1 MQNFIAQ
8 SMRRMGLA
16 PKNKREA
23 STVTPSKAASG
34 TVPNVPLSHME
45 VGSKWSYSTLQYP
58 EDIQSR
64 TDLGHYMMFYV
75 NVPNNTEYG
84 RSGGVGAKKQKKGG
98 GAGAQFGTSS
108 EDSLG
113 NLSLQQRQVMGD
125 AEISKE
131 AKDGSYNTEGK
142 SWQPGRPEKVIDRK
156 SHQGTAAETIGRKR
170 TQRTTDAIILYMP
183 AQLTTNYAAGYKENE
198 LGGSL
203 GEIAGRVNKFINR
216 ADAVG
221 GVEAAKEAVPGV
233 AGQIARAM
241 EKGMAKMASGVIGGD
256 IMGAYDKISNR
267 AMNNFLETT
276 FTGVGFRK
284 FSYNWKFSP
293 KNIKEVYTVESIIRT
308 FKFHMLPELPDDTNF
323 GRYYVVPSEFDIF
336 YMFRGDE
343 NTWMNKIQTSV
354 LVNMEVNY
362 SPNQYNTFRPV
373 EGRAG
378 APPTEIDMK
387 LDFQET
393 KIITKAEVLEGF

>member
-16 PKNKREA
+16 PKNKNEA
-23 STVTPSKAASG
+23 SVVTPSKASSG

-75 NVPNNTEYG
+75 NVPNETEYG
-84 RSGGVGAKKQKKGG
+84 RTGGTGAKKKFVLDDSGN
-98 GAGAQFGTSS
+98 
-108 EDSLG
+108 EDMG
-113 NLSLQQRQVMGD
+113 NLSLQQRQVIGD

-142 SWQPGRPEKVIDRK
+142 SWQPGRPEKVIERK

-170 TQRTTDAIILYMP
+170 TKRTTDSIVLYMP
-183 AQLTTNYAAGYKENE
+183 AQLTTNYAAGYNDTQ
-198 LGGSL
+198 LGNNLGS
-203 GEIAGRVNKFINR
+203 IAGAVNQFINR
-216 ADAVG
+216 AEAVG
-221 GVEAAKEAVPGV
+221 GVQAAKEAVPGV
-233 AGQIARAM
+233 AGQIANAM
-241 EKGMAKMASGVIGGD
+241 ERGMAKMGSALIGGD

-267 AMNNFLETT
+267 AINNFLEAT
-276 FTGVGFRK
+276 FTGVNFRK
-284 FSYNWKFSP
+284 FSYTWKFSP
-293 KNIKEVYTVESIIRT
+293 KNIKEVQTAENIIRT
-308 FKFHMLPELPDDTNF
+308 FKFHMLPELPKDNQF

-354 LVNMEVNY
+354 LVNMDVNY
-362 SPNQYNTFRPV
+362 APNDYNTFRPI
-373 EGRAG
+373 EGRTG

-393 KIITKAEVLEGF
+393 KLITKADVLEGF

>member
-23 STVTPSKAASG
+23 SVVTPSKAASG

-75 NVPNNTEYG
+75 NVPNETEYG
-84 RSGGVGAKKQKKGG
+84 RSGGVGAKKGSLKK
-98 GAGAQFGTSS
+98 AGNKNQEAGW
-108 EDSLG
+108 
-113 NLSLQQRQVMGD
+113 NLSPQEKQIIGEQ
-125 AEISKE
+125 EISKE
-131 AKDGSYNTEGK
+131 AKDGSYDIAGK

-170 TQRTTDAIILYMP
+170 TKRTTDSIVLYMP
-183 AQLTTNYAAGYKENE
+183 PQITTNYAAGYKENE
-198 LGGSL
+198 LGGNL
-203 GEIAGRVNKFINR
+203 GQIAGAVSKFMNR

-221 GVEAAKEAVPGV
+221 GVQAAKEAVPAIGAIV
-233 AGQIARAM
+233 SGAM
-241 EKGMAKMASGVIGGD
+241 ERGMAGMASGVIGGD
-256 IMGAYDKISNR
+256 IIGAYDKISNR

-284 FSYNWKFSP
+284 FSYIWKFSP
-293 KNIKEVYTVESIIRT
+293 KNIKEVYTAENIIRT
-308 FKFHMLPELPDDTNF
+308 FKFHMLPELPDDEQF

>member
-16 PKNKREA
+16 PKNKNEA
-23 STVTPSKAASG
+23 SVVTPSKASSG

-75 NVPNNTEYG
+75 NVPNETEYG
-84 RSGGVGAKKQKKGG
+84 RSGGVGAKKGSLKK
-98 GAGAQFGTSS
+98 AGSHHQEAGW
-108 EDSLG
+108 
-113 NLSLQQRQVMGD
+113 NLSTQEKQIIGEQ
-125 AEISKE
+125 EISKE
-131 AKDGSYNTEGK
+131 AKDGSYDTEGK

-170 TQRTTDAIILYMP
+170 TKRTTDSIVLYMP
-183 AQLTTNYAAGYKENE
+183 AQLTTNYAAGYNDTQ
-198 LGGSL
+198 LGNNLGS
-203 GEIAGRVNKFINR
+203 IAGAVNQFINR

-221 GVEAAKEAVPGV
+221 GVQAAKEAVPGV
-233 AGQIARAM
+233 AGQIANAIERV
-241 EKGMAKMASGVIGGD
+241 MAKAGSAIIGGD

-267 AMNNFLETT
+267 AINNFLEAT
-276 FTGVGFRK
+276 FTGVNFRK
-284 FSYNWKFSP
+284 FSYTWKFSP
-293 KNIKEVYTVESIIRT
+293 KNIKEVQTAENIIRT
-308 FKFHMLPELPDDTNF
+308 FKFHMLPELPKDNQF

-354 LVNMEVNY
+354 LVNMDVNY
-362 SPNQYNTFRPV
+362 APNDYNPFRPI
-373 EGRAG
+373 EGRTG

-387 LDFQET
+387 LDFQDT
-393 KIITKAEVLEGF
+393 KLITKADVLEGF

>member
-23 STVTPSKAASG
+23 SVVTPSKAASG

-75 NVPNNTEYG
+75 NVPNETEYG
-84 RSGGVGAKKQKKGG
+84 RTGGTGAKKKFVLDDSGN
-98 GAGAQFGTSS
+98 
-108 EDSLG
+108 EDMG
-113 NLSLQQRQVMGD
+113 NLSLQQRQVIGD

-142 SWQPGRPEKVIDRK
+142 SWQPGRPEKVIERK

-170 TQRTTDAIILYMP
+170 TKRTTDSIVLYMP
-183 AQLTTNYAAGYKENE
+183 AQLTTNYAAGYNDTQ
-198 LGGSL
+198 LGNNLGS
-203 GEIAGRVNKFINR
+203 IAGAVNQFINR
-216 ADAVG
+216 AEAVG
-221 GVEAAKEAVPGV
+221 GVQAAKEAVPGV
-233 AGQIARAM
+233 AGQIANAM
-241 EKGMAKMASGVIGGD
+241 ERGMAKMGSALIGGD

-267 AMNNFLETT
+267 AINNFLEAT
-276 FTGVGFRK
+276 FTGVNFRK
-284 FSYNWKFSP
+284 FSYTWKFSP
-293 KNIKEVYTVESIIRT
+293 KNIKEVQTAENIIRT
-308 FKFHMLPELPDDTNF
+308 FKFHMLPELPDDDQF

-354 LVNMEVNY
+354 LVNMDVNY
-362 SPNQYNTFRPV
+362 APNDYNTFRPI
-373 EGRAG
+373 EGRTG

-393 KIITKAEVLEGF
+393 KLITKADVLEGF

>member
-16 PKNKREA
+16 PKNKNEA
-23 STVTPSKAASG
+23 SVVTPSKASSG

-75 NVPNNTEYG
+75 NVPNETEYG
-84 RSGGVGAKKQKKGG
+84 RTGGTGAKKKFVLDDSGN
-98 GAGAQFGTSS
+98 
-108 EDSLG
+108 EDMG
-113 NLSLQQRQVMGD
+113 NLSLQQRQVIGD

-142 SWQPGRPEKVIDRK
+142 SWQPGRPEKVIERK

-170 TQRTTDAIILYMP
+170 TKRTTDSIVLYMP
-183 AQLTTNYAAGYKENE
+183 AQLTTNYAAGYNDTQ
-198 LGGSL
+198 LGNNLGS
-203 GEIAGRVNKFINR
+203 IAGAVKQFINR
-216 ADAVG
+216 AEAVG
-221 GVEAAKEAVPGV
+221 GVQAAKEAVPGV
-233 AGQIARAM
+233 AGQIANAM
-241 EKGMAKMASGVIGGD
+241 ERGMAKMGSALIGGD

-267 AMNNFLETT
+267 AINNFLEAT
-276 FTGVGFRK
+276 FTGVNFRK
-284 FSYNWKFSP
+284 FSYTWKFSP
-293 KNIKEVYTVESIIRT
+293 KNIKEVQTAENIIRT
-308 FKFHMLPELPDDTNF
+308 FKFHMLPELPKDNQF

-354 LVNMEVNY
+354 LVNMDVNY
-362 SPNQYNTFRPV
+362 APNDYNTFRPI
-373 EGRAG
+373 EGRTG

-393 KIITKAEVLEGF
+393 KLITKADVLEGF

>member
-16 PKNKREA
+16 PKNKNEA
-23 STVTPSKAASG
+23 SVVTPSKASSG

-75 NVPNNTEYG
+75 NVPNETEYG
-84 RSGGVGAKKQKKGG
+84 RTGGTGAKKKFVLDDSGN
-98 GAGAQFGTSS
+98 
-108 EDSLG
+108 EDMG
-113 NLSLQQRQVMGD
+113 NLSLQQRQVIGD

-142 SWQPGRPEKVIDRK
+142 SWQPGRPEKVIERK

-170 TQRTTDAIILYMP
+170 TKRTTDSIVLYMP
-183 AQLTTNYAAGYKENE
+183 AQLTTNYAAGYNDTQ
-198 LGGSL
+198 LGNNLGS
-203 GEIAGRVNKFINR
+203 IAGAVNQFINR
-216 ADAVG
+216 AEAVG
-221 GVEAAKEAVPGV
+221 GVQAAKEAVPGV
-233 AGQIARAM
+233 AGQIANAM
-241 EKGMAKMASGVIGGD
+241 ERGMAKMGSAVIGGD

-267 AMNNFLETT
+267 AINNFLEAT
-276 FTGVGFRK
+276 FTGVNFRK
-284 FSYNWKFSP
+284 FSYTWKFSP
-293 KNIKEVYTVESIIRT
+293 KNIKEVQTAENIIRT
-308 FKFHMLPELPDDTNF
+308 FKFHMLPELPKDNQF

-354 LVNMEVNY
+354 LVNMDVNY
-362 SPNQYNTFRPV
+362 APNDYNTFRPI
-373 EGRAG
+373 EGRTG

-393 KIITKAEVLEGF
+393 KLITKADVLEGF

>member
-1 MQNFIAQ
+1 M
-8 SMRRMGLA
+8 
-16 PKNKREA
+16 
-23 STVTPSKAASG
+23 
-34 TVPNVPLSHME
+34 
-45 VGSKWSYSTLQYP
+45 
-58 EDIQSR
+58 
-64 TDLGHYMMFYV
+64 
-75 NVPNNTEYG
+75 
-84 RSGGVGAKKQKKGG
+84 
-98 GAGAQFGTSS
+98 AGA
-108 EDSLG
+108 L
-113 NLSLQQRQVMGD
+113 
-125 AEISKE
+125 
-131 AKDGSYNTEGK
+131 
-142 SWQPGRPEKVIDRK
+142 
-156 SHQGTAAETIGRKR
+156 
-170 TQRTTDAIILYMP
+170 
-183 AQLTTNYAAGYKENE
+183 
-198 LGGSL
+198 
-203 GEIAGRVNKFINR
+203 
-216 ADAVG
+216 
-221 GVEAAKEAVPGV
+221 
-233 AGQIARAM
+233 
-241 EKGMAKMASGVIGGD
+241 IGGD

-308 FKFHMLPELPDDTNF
+308 FKFHMLPELPDDNQF